1 MLALATINASHTF
14 GEITEAF
21 SITSGTASTSETIVT
36 QSKGNEIKAVVTT
49 DSYTN
54 TNYLLFK
61 DNVIKKVSVYDIKNQ
76 TAVSTDLTS
85 TASTLNVVTGAA
97 TKQGEIS
104 NADVLTLFA
113 QASGFKQIINFIQTA
128 ISEGSGTLTATKN
141 GSAVAIKWI
150 YTEKGEAYYSSTVK
164 LTIDATTSIMSK
176 ATIDLD
182 TYASAS
188 WDTTTNSPKSG
199 AKALTSNKATIE
211 VTKETVASIT
221 MDLTPYFIT
230 SMTACSFSPT
240 STVTTLGVGDVITSI
255 TPTKYLPTTA
265 INLSDF
271 VVTASSNTDVIA
283 KKETSGF
290 YMAKAEGESTLTI
303 SSIDGSVT
311 YSMKVTVQASSSL
324 SLSGSYSGTLS
335 DSTNSYITNI
345 AFANGM
351 VINGNINCGATGF
364 NMDLSQIELAKSGD
378 SWVLANENTTID
390 NYKITAFDVAKN
402 EDGSLTL
409 SIKFTNQSDQMSYE
423 LSGILSSGEGTGFAY
438 AGTYSGTV
446 TGDGTSVILALTIN
460 SDKSFTLTQE
470 DVTGVAFNVAG
481 TIAVSEIGLTI
492 AITSNSEEATYK
504 VTAMTLASN
513 GESLDLTITA
523 TKGTSTTPIDFTGSF
538 ALASSGASIDDF
550 VGTYSATVSD
560 GAYKLTLEIGE
571 KGVATLKVTKVS
583 DSSEVG
589 TLNLTFTITNGQG
602 SLAITDAD
610 SKSSLEIGEFNKG
623 TIGLSG
629 NIVIGTTT
637 ITLSDVSFT
646 LGGGESSS
654 TGAAYNA
661 TITKEDGNY
670 DVSINL
676 NNGTLIA
683 NIACPNG
690 TFNVSYTYSISGT
703 TLTLTD
709 GEVHSNEGGS
719 LVSCTI
725 STDAEQSELTFAI
738 SFKLTENGT
747 TIALS
752 GTANK
757 A

>member
-589 TLNLTFTITNGQG
+589 TLNLTFTIANGQG

-690 TFNVSYTYSISGT
+690 TFSVSYTYAISGT
-703 TLTLTD
+703 ALTLTNED
-709 GEVHSNEGGS
+709 VHSADGGS

-725 STDAEQSELTFAI
+725 STDAEQSELTFDI

>member
-1 MLALATINASHTF
+1 MLCYARKT
-14 GEITEAF
+14 G
-21 SITSGTASTSETIVT
+21 
-36 QSKGNEIKAVVTT
+36 
-49 DSYTN
+49 
-54 TNYLLFK
+54 
-61 DNVIKKVSVYDIKNQ
+61 
-76 TAVSTDLTS
+76 
-85 TASTLNVVTGAA
+85 ASTLNVVTGAA

-199 AKALTSNKATIE
+199 ATPMNSNKATIQ

-265 INLSDF
+265 INLNDF
-271 VVTASSNTDVIA
+271 VVTASSNTDVID
-283 KKETSGF
+283 KEETSGF

-409 SIKFTNQSDQMSYE
+409 SIKFTNQSDRTTYE
-423 LSGILSSGEGTGFAY
+423 LTGILSSGEGTGFAY

-560 GAYKLTLEIGE
+560 GAYKLTLEIGK
-571 KGVATLKVTKVS
+571 KGVATLKVTKVA

-589 TLNLTFTITNGQG
+589 TLNLTFTIADGQT
-602 SLAITDAD
+602 SVAITDAD
-610 SKSSLEIGEFNKG
+610 SKSSLEIGQFNKG

-629 NIVIGTTT
+629 SIVIGSTT

-654 TGAAYNA
+654 KSATYNA
-661 TITKEDGNY
+661 SITKEDGIY
-670 DVSINL
+670 AVSINL
-676 NNGTLIA
+676 NNGTLVA

-690 TFNVSYTYSISGT
+690 TFSVSYTYAISGT
-703 TLTLTD
+703 ALTLTNED
-709 GEVHSNEGGS
+709 VHSADGGS

-725 STDAEQSELTFAI
+725 STDAEQSELTFDI

-747 TIALS
+747 AIALS

>member
-1 MLALATINASHTF
+1 LLALATINASHTF